1 MGTPTEESNISLEDT
16 KKMLDSIQAAIEK
29 VLSKNGQ
36 VNVELKELKASLKAK
51 DREVRNL
58 QESLSKTRET
68 NQVFK
73 TELAAAKIKI
83 KQQEEETNNL
93 WDSLDS
99 LEQYTRKTVWKSLA
113 LRLSW
118 LEMNI
123 NRIVPWT
130 LLFHELRTC
139 ILPYMIWYD
148 MIWCVVIGKIPR
160 VLVFERKCE
169 DASL

>member
-1 MGTPTEESNISLEDT
+1 MMGSPTEESNISLEDT

-36 VNVELKELKASLKAK
+36 VKVELKELKASLKAK
-51 DREVRNL
+51 DREVRSL

-83 KQQEEETNNL
+83 KQQEEKTNNL
-93 WDSLDS
+93 WDILDS

-113 LRLSW
+113 LRLS
-118 LEMNI
+118 
-123 NRIVPWT
+123 
-130 LLFHELRTC
+130 
-139 ILPYMIWYD
+139 
-148 MIWCVVIGKIPR
+148 
-160 VLVFERKCE
+160 
-169 DASL
+169 